1 MTFGRPSMTS
11 HVSPTPLP
19 MMAPQSQSDDP
30 CELSGQSC
38 DHQFGYMT
46 FYVSTIELYKILE
59 SILSD
64 IYNAWQSHS
73 NIQRPASL
81 RDSKHSSLDVIM
93 ELDDKLS
100 SYEANVPSVLNWTDR
115 QASHSST
122 NQQGSLFKRQRNVL
136 RARYWK
142 PLYTLLVFCLTLT
155 DLSTF
160 AYSYTGL
167 CSPSSAQIN
176 GWALHDRPGRKPA
189 RIPHDRRRT
198 LSTLPCLLTARLPV
212 RHRPWSL
219 SRSSTRPI
227 GHQ

>member
-19 MMAPQSQSDDP
+19 VMAPQSKSDDP

-73 NIQRPASL
+73 NVHRPTSP

-100 SYEANVPSVLNWTDR
+100 SYEANVPSVLNWTKR
-115 QASHSST
+115 QTSRRST
-122 NQQGSLFKRQRNVL
+122 GQQGSLFERQRNVL
-136 RARYWK
+136 RARYSK
-142 PLYTLLVFCLTLT
+142 PL
-155 DLSTF
+155 DI
-160 AYSYTGL
+160 
-167 CSPSSAQIN
+167 CSPLI
-176 GWALHDRPGRKPA
+176 
-189 RIPHDRRRT
+189 
-198 LSTLPCLLTARLPV
+198 LL
-212 RHRPWSL
+212 
-219 SRSSTRPI
+219 
-227 GHQ
+227 